1 MARAKNNAS
10 PPALYELESEVMEE
24 MWRRETGTV
33 REVMEALNRGRKKRA
48 YTTIM
53 TIMARLYRKGLLKRE
68 RDGKTDFYTIALTRQ
83 DYREARAE
91 AEVAALVDEFGDLA
105 LAQFSEQVS
114 GLDPKRLRELRRLAK
129 G

>member
-1 MARAKNNAS
+1 MAHARKKV
-10 PPALYELESEVMEE
+10 PPPLHELESEVMEE

-33 REVMEALNRGRKKRA
+33 REVMEQLNRGRKKRA

-53 TIMARLYRKGLLKRE
+53 TIMARLYRKGLLTR
-68 RDGKTDFYTIALTRQ
+68 RRNGKTDVYTAAMTR
-83 DYREARAE
+83 DAYREARAE
-91 AEVAALVDEFGDLA
+91 AEVAALVDEFGELA
-105 LAQFSEQVS
+105 LVHFSEHMA